1 MRRPTPCAVP
11 CRSAMA
17 IRALFCWRPKW
28 KEDRPMS
35 DVSKEHPLMTA
46 GLDIG
51 DKYSH
56 LCLIDSQSGEVME
69 EGRLSTTPE
78 ALRRRFVFERPM
90 RIAIEAG
97 THSPWASRVLEE
109 CGHEVL
115 VANARKLRLI
125 YANKR
130 KTDQVDAENLA
141 RLARLDPKLLYPLR
155 HRSEDS
161 QAHMAIIRSREA
173 LVSCRTQL
181 VNHVRGAVK
190 SFGARLPKCPARSF
204 HKRASEHI
212 PEALLPALG
221 PILEQIGSLTER
233 IRDYERQL
241 EAISKEHYPETELL
255 RQVEGVGG
263 LTALTFVLTLEDPY
277 RFARSRSVGAYL
289 GLVPATQ
296 RSGERD
302 PPERRISKEG
312 DQMLRKPLVSSAHY
326 ILGPF
331 GHDSDLRRHGQ
342 KIASLGAKNAKKRG
356 AVAVARKLS
365 VLLHRLWVSGE
376 VYEPLY
382 NAHRRQGQE
391 EAA

>member
-1 MRRPTPCAVP
+1 MDGSSEQPR
-11 CRSAMA
+11 
-17 IRALFCWRPKW
+17 
-28 KEDRPMS
+28 
-35 DVSKEHPLMTA
+35 MTA
-46 GLDIG
+46 GVDLG
-51 DKYSH
+51 DKYSY
-56 LCLIDSQSGEVME
+56 LCLIDQQSGEVME
-69 EGRLSTTPE
+69 EGRLRTTPE
-78 ALRRRFVFERPM
+78 ALRRRFASERPM
-90 RIAIEAG
+90 RVAIETG
-97 THSPWASRVLEE
+97 THSPWVSRLLED

-125 YANKR
+125 YANKQ
-130 KTDQVDAENLA
+130 KTDEVDAENLA
-141 RLARLDPKLLYPLR
+141 RLARLDPKLLYPLK
-155 HRSEDS
+155 HRGEDS
-161 QAHMAIIRSREA
+161 QAHLALIRSRQA
-173 LVSCRTQL
+173 LVGCRTQL

-241 EAISKEHYPETELL
+241 ETISKEHYPETELL
-255 RQVEGVGG
+255 RQVEGVGP

-277 RFARSRSVGAYL
+277 RFEKSRSVGAYL
-289 GLVPATQ
+289 GLVPASD
-296 RSGERD
+296 RSGDRD
-302 PPERRISKEG
+302 PQKRISKEG
-312 DQMLRKPLVSSAHY
+312 DEMLRKHLVGSAHY

-331 GHDSDLRRHGQ
+331 GSDSDLRRHGE
-342 KIASLGAKNAKKRG
+342 KIASRGGKNAKKRA

-382 NAHRRQGQE
+382 NAHRCEGV
-391 EAA
+391 AA